1 MFSVYSSNAR
11 DLRGNEMKY
20 RHFTALHT
28 DFDATECL
36 RRLNESIDVEQRTI
50 FSFSGYKG
58 SKPVLG
64 RIDGYQFY
72 LRKRRYWRNDFA
84 PQFYGDLVV
93 QERGTV
99 VEGYFDLTP
108 WTRKFMRIWLGGV
121 ILLGAPIFILSVVDL
136 IHGSRGTNPA
146 VGLLVPIGLVSFGTL
161 LPKFGLLIGNSE
173 EKFIVEFL
181 QRALVA
187 RIAAPS
193 SNPIARE

>member
-1 MFSVYSSNAR
+1 
-11 DLRGNEMKY
+11 
-20 RHFTALHT
+20 
-28 DFDATECL
+28 
-36 RRLNESIDVEQRTI
+36 
-50 FSFSGYKG
+50 
-58 SKPVLG
+58 
-64 RIDGYQFY
+64 
-72 LRKRRYWRNDFA
+72 
-84 PQFYGDLVV
+84 V

-146 VGLLVPIGLVSFGTL
+146 VGLLVPIGLVSFGIL